1 MLELTKDKEL
11 KNRLLAVEIL
21 KELKSIYTYKQLSE
35 IFNIQESLLCRYVN
49 GNTIPSDVQ
58 SLEIL
63 NKIKNKIFLSEL
75 FLKKIK
81 IYEDGYVDL
90 SELLLFPNLL
100 KLLLEIYLYSIR
112 NISNVT
118 KIFSIASNG
127 IPFATIVSMILNKPL
142 LIAKKHKDSIHLE
155 YYEESIKETDSVV
168 NNLYIRKDL
177 LSKND
182 KILIIDDVIKSGKT
196 LNSSIKLIKKA
207 NADVLGALIIAGNS
221 NNIKY
226 VNNIDIYLVFDI

>member
-1 MLELTKDKEL
+1 MLEVTKDKEL

-35 IFNIQESLLCRYVN
+35 ILNIQESLLCRYVN

-63 NKIKNKIFLSEL
+63 NKIKNKTFLNNL
-75 FLKKIK
+75 FLKRVK
-81 IYEDGYVDL
+81 IYEDGYIDL

-100 KLLLEIYLYSIR
+100 KILLELYLYSIK
-112 NISNVT
+112 NIHSVT
-118 KIFSIASNG
+118 KVFSIASNG
-127 IPFATIVSMILNKPL
+127 IPFATMVSMILNKPL
-142 LIAKKHKDSIHLE
+142 LIAKKHKDSIYLE

-182 KILIIDDVIKSGKT
+182 KILIVDDVIKSGKT
-196 LNSSIKLIKKA
+196 INSSIKLIKKA
-207 NADVLGALIIAGNS
+207 NADVVAALVIAGNS

-226 VNNIDIYLVFDI
+226 TNNLDIYIIFDL

>member
-1 MLELTKDKEL
+1 MLEVSKDKEL

-35 IFNIQESLLCRYVN
+35 IFGIQESLLCRYVN
-49 GNTIPSDVQ
+49 GSTIPSDVQ

-63 NKIKNKIFLSEL
+63 NKVKNKTFLNNL
-75 FLKKIK
+75 FMKRIK
-81 IYEDGYVDL
+81 IYDDGYIDL

-100 KLLLEIYLYSIR
+100 KLLLELYINSIK
-112 NISNVT
+112 NIHNVT

-127 IPFATIVSMILNKPL
+127 IPFATIVSIILNKPL
-142 LIAKKHKDSIHLE
+142 LIAKKHKESIYLE
-155 YYEESIKETDSVV
+155 YYEENIKETDSIV

-182 KILIIDDVIKSGKT
+182 KVLIVDDVIKSGKT
-196 LNSSIKLIKKA
+196 ISTSIKLLKKA
-207 NADVLGALIIAGNS
+207 NVDVIGALIIAGNS
-221 NNIKY
+221 SNVKY
-226 VNNIDIYLVFDI
+226 VNNLDIYIIFDI